1 MKLVI
6 IGINEDGQRVD
17 RLVGKLIPHAEKGLV
32 YKAIRK
38 KIVTLNGKKTQ
49 PDARV
54 KEGDELRLFFADET
68 LINLGGT
75 LQDVKE
81 AADTGTEKE
90 YAPKQFGRGE
100 KGKKTENVGFDFS
113 DNIIYEDD
121 DVILVYKPAGILT
134 QGAMQ
139 KKQRNG
145 QTDEVSLNDLL
156 IAYLNEKGKL
166 SGTGETFKPSVCN
179 RLDRNTSGIVVCG
192 CSLKG
197 LRVMSKLIHDRSLKK
212 FYLCAV
218 KGIIREPGVL
228 TGWLV
233 KDEESNKVRIYK
245 NETDIQGNTP
255 GADKGIT
262 GKGEA
267 VGESL
272 RRGRR
277 NKGDVKADAY
287 NIETRY
293 RPLKSAHEMTL
304 LEVELVTGRPHQIR
318 AHMASIGH
326 PVAGDPKYGDAAF
339 NRMIAKEYGIK
350 HQVLTA
356 WRLVFPEK
364 CQPEPQHGNET
375 RQVNEPQHGNG
386 SCLEALSGREFRAEV
401 PSEVTKL
408 FGVDRQNLLY

>member
-75 LQDVKE
+75 LGAE
-81 AADTGTEKE
+81 S
-90 YAPKQFGRGE
+90 GRD
-100 KGKKTENVGFDFS
+100 GKAGDRSESSVSPENSRSRNEQAHRQRS
-113 DNIIYEDD
+113 DIGVNDYVFPENIIFEDD

-134 QGAMQ
+134 QGAAE
-139 KKQRNG
+139 KKQK
-145 QTDEVSLNDLL
+145 SLNDLL
-156 IAYLNEKGKL
+156 IAYLNEKGKIL
-166 SGTGETFKPSVCN
+166 GTGETFRPSVCN

-197 LRVMSKLIHDRSLKK
+197 LREMSKLIHDRSLRK

-218 KGIIREPGVL
+218 KGIVSEPGVL
-228 TGWLV
+228 RGWLV
-233 KDEESNKVRIYK
+233 KDEKSNKVKIYK
-245 NETDIQGNTP
+245 ES
-255 GADKGIT
+255 
-262 GKGEA
+262 
-267 VGESL
+267 VG
-272 RRGRR
+272 
-277 NKGDVKADAY
+277 KADAY
-287 NIETRY
+287 SIETRY
-293 RPLKSAHEMTL
+293 RPIAEAHGMTL

-326 PVAGDPKYGDAAF
+326 PVAGDPKYGDPAF
-339 NRMIAKEYGIK
+339 NRMIAKEFGIK
-350 HQVLTA
+350 YQVLTA

-364 CQPEPQHGNET
+364 CQSEVRYEKEAQHGNEA
-375 RQVNEPQHGNG
+375 RHENEAQHGNG
-386 SCLEALSGREFRAEV
+386 SCLEALSGREFVGKV
-401 PSEVTKL
+401 PSEVTML
-408 FGVDRQNLLY
+408 FGVNRKEPVWNRIKK